1 MYSNTNIFTLCVQE
15 DLYIRGQT
23 NPHFSLVSRARKNMA
38 VDSDGVRSFG
48 NLTRRCF
55 FWRGRAMTR
64 IVVLLDLI
72 HETLSEGGILSL
84 RDIYYSFGDLFSV
97 QAQSNAAVLDIAATL
112 RTTRR
117 NLHIHAGGDGFV
129 SGLCNLSFPGL
140 DSVDCTRLTEVSR

>member
-1 MYSNTNIFTLCVQE
+1 
-15 DLYIRGQT
+15 
-23 NPHFSLVSRARKNMA
+23 
-38 VDSDGVRSFG
+38 
-48 NLTRRCF
+48 
-55 FWRGRAMTR
+55 MTR

-140 DSVDCTRLTEVSR
+140 DSVDCTRLTEDGYAIPGSLETIEHMTVSTSASCIIGKCLCNL